1 MSSLCR
7 DVSNLLMAAIMRSR
21 SDVGGTEPEGEDV
34 RGGVDNEA
42 LTEIGVDGCSGA
54 LAVALRALGSSRR
67 ESWEA
72 DVDGEGDLSGDDRF
86 EGLKEPLRPCT
97 CSESFWGSSM
107 H

>member
-42 LTEIGVDGCSGA
+42 LTEVGLMGA
-54 LAVALRALGSSRR
+54 R
-67 ESWEA
+67 E
-72 DVDGEGDLSGDDRF
+72 R
-86 EGLKEPLRPCT
+86 
-97 CSESFWGSSM
+97 
-107 H
+107 